1 MGGKRLLVHSIFLF
15 LLPVIVAW
23 FGVSLAG
30 AIGLVMI
37 GLLWRWAISLSL
49 LIAPG
54 KLPDLELESISA
66 SHFVEKVRWCL
77 DRLGVDYTEKPVGGT
92 LGAFFLGR
100 TVPLLRFRTGAVV
113 SRIGNSPEILRYLW
127 GRYSGAMPEQAR
139 FLEPTPERLDFEQK
153 IDRCGVDLQVWV
165 YFHILADRE
174 LTLHAWGIHNPAIPA
189 WQRLALKLNF
199 PLLRF
204 LIRKSFRITPTHF
217 DKAVTHIEALLADVE
232 TRLADGRKSILGGDT
247 INYTDITFCAIMGL
261 WLQPAGY
268 GGGKADSVRI
278 EPAQQPVQMAQE
290 IETWSRTYP
299 LATQFIAQL
308 YKEQRR

>member
-1 MGGKRLLVHSIFLF
+1 MGGKRLLVHSIFLL

-23 FGVSLAG
+23 FGISLAG
-30 AIGLVMI
+30 AMGLVVI
-37 GLLWRWAISLSL
+37 ALLWRWVISLSML
-49 LIAPG
+49 VAPAKIPG
-54 KLPDLELESISA
+54 LELESISA

-127 GRYSGAMPEQAR
+127 GRYSAAMPEQAR
-139 FLEPTPERLDFEQK
+139 FLEPTPERLEFEQK

-165 YFHILADRE
+165 YSHILNDRE
-174 LTLHAWGIHNPAIPA
+174 LTLHAWGVHNPAIPA
-189 WQRLALKLNF
+189 WQKLVLKLGF

-204 LIRKSFRITPTHF
+204 LIRKSFRITPVHF

-232 TRLADGRKSILGGDT
+232 SRLADGRKSILGGDA

-278 EPAQQPVQMAQE
+278 DPVQQPAQMTQE
-290 IETWSRTYP
+290 IESWSRTYP

-308 YKEQRR
+308 YEEQRR